1 MFLNFVFHLM
11 FSLFVP
17 CQQECEEL
25 YNKIDTLKDE
35 NSVLAQTLAK
45 LSEECLEL
53 ANENDSIEVHH
64 FNSPLYLLRFIF
76 SVFAFH

>member
-25 YNKIDTLKDE
+25 CNKIDTLKNE

-53 ANENDSIEVHH
+53 TNENDSIEVSIILTPLFICSVLYHS
-64 FNSPLYLLRFIF
+64 FN
-76 SVFAFH
+76 